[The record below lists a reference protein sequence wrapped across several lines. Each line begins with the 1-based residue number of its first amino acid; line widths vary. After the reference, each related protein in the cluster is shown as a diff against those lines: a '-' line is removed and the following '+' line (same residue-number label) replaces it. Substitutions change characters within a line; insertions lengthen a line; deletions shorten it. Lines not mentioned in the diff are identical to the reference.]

1 VIDMMLLSKVEQ
13 IGKDDCC
20 PACKMLRSMLFS
32 RGKIMREMLGEG
44 IYIRKG
50 KIYIKTG
57 NFEGNDHTMSNMSF
71 HLSSFANQ
79 YFIRENVCFDHQGEG
94 QYKFT

>member
-1 VIDMMLLSKVEQ
+1 MMLLSKVEQ

-44 IYIRKG
+44 VYIRKG
-50 KIYIKTG
+50 KIYTK
-57 NFEGNDHTMSNMSF
+57 N
-71 HLSSFANQ
+71 
-79 YFIRENVCFDHQGEG
+79 REL
-94 QYKFT
+94 